1 MLESRALSEFLG
13 NSLIIIVFS
22 AAWQSSRKIVNV
34 DLESSVFNREWTGNL
49 SEWRKFPK
57 LCENITAACFGEEP
71 YIMAGVGAI
80 KERRIEACDNFS
92 DKCGSHLRPCVCP
105 TRRGQPLW
113 TTPPPHWTEL
123 LSKCSADKQ
132 TICASWEN
140 KHDAGG
146 NLLL

>member
-1 MLESRALSEFLG
+1 MFSIESGPEICPSGG
-13 NSLIIIVFS
+13 NSQNCAKTSLQLTFV
-22 AAWQSSRKIVNV
+22 K
-34 DLESSVFNREWTGNL
+34 
-49 SEWRKFPK
+49 K
-57 LCENITAACFGEEP
+57 P
-71 YIMAGVGAI
+71 YIMAGFAAI
-80 KERRIEACDNFS
+80 KERRVEACDNFS
-92 DKCGSHLRPCVCP
+92 DKCGSHLRPCVCS

-113 TTPPPHWTEL
+113 TIPPPLTHWTEL